1 MGKLNYDGY
10 EWIGTSQNEQ
20 GVLCVRMSNTAFQ
33 RHVKLLLQ
41 RQNLPTQSHL
51 ELLEWMRRVD
61 EQRYQIIQQLRN
73 LEYWLDCT
81 DPDVRIIRVPARK
94 GEKR

>member
-1 MGKLNYDGY
+1 MGKLDYDGH

-20 GVLCVRMSNTAFQ
+20 ETLCVRMSNTAFQ
-33 RHVKLLLQ
+33 RHVKLLLE

-61 EQRYQIIQQLRN
+61 EQRYQIIQQLRE
-73 LEYWLDCT
+73 LHYWLDCA
-81 DPDVRIIRVPARK
+81 DPEVRILRIPTHK
-94 GEKR
+94 GERL